1 MVYVLCARVETRV
14 EVPVE
19 VPVEDSGK
27 NAKLEP
33 TAPLLDDVKEL
44 AKEVQPERP
53 RTATMMKSK
62 DL

>member
-1 MVYVLCARVETRV
+1 MGYVLCARIEARV
-14 EVPVE
+14 EAR
-19 VPVEDSGK
+19 VEDSGK

-44 AKEVQPERP
+44 AKEAQPERP